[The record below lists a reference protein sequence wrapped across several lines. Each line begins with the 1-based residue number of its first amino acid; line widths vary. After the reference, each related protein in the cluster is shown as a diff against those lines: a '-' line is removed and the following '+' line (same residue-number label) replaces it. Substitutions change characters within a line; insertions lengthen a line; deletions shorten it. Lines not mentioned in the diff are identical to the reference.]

1 VNIVEVAIL
10 VVVFIAAVYLA
21 VQNFYTTVTGYVAVI
36 EARTSLI
43 AEALDAKQRTLFKP
57 NAPPLLRIGN
67 RECLITP
74 YYAECCGDVKYFVAS
89 GFPALLI
96 NATLYG
102 YGNGCYLLV
111 PSPSYVIGSDVAT
124 KAGVKPLDC
133 VNPAALYSGP
143 ASAFLVLPNGTVLI
157 SPTR

>member
-1 VNIVEVAIL
+1 VNVVEAAIL
-10 VVVFIAAVYLA
+10 VVAFIAAVYIA

-36 EARTSLI
+36 EARTSLV
-43 AEALDAKQRTLFKP
+43 ADAS
-57 NAPPLLRIGN
+57 PLLRIGVK
-67 RECLITP
+67 ECLITP

-96 NATLYG
+96 DATLHG
-102 YGNGCYLLV
+102 YGIGYYLLV
-111 PSPSYVIGSDVAT
+111 PSPSYVISKDVAT

>member
-1 VNIVEVAIL
+1 VNVVEVAIL
-10 VVVFIAAVYLA
+10 VVAFIAAVYLA

-36 EARTSLI
+36 EARTSLV
-43 AEALDAKQRTLFKP
+43 ADALGAREKVRFKP
-57 NAPPLLRIGN
+57 NATRLLRIGG

-102 YGNGCYLLV
+102 YGEGYYLLV
-111 PSPSYVIGSDVAT
+111 PSPSYVISNDVAT
-124 KAGVKPLDC
+124 KAGVKPLEC
-133 VNPAALYSGP
+133 VTPAALYSGP

-157 SPTR
+157 SPVR